1 MTTAGVQ
8 AQWVNFADETSTRFP
23 ADLLADP
30 YEKDFIFGDV
40 DRNGFDD
47 LIVVRMLPFAAA
59 GGLDVTDGPQRNY
72 LLLNFDGRFY
82 DCSAGAPEC
91 DAAGITSDPIPGF
104 ASPGMD
110 RDVFLADINEDGWD
124 DIVTT
129 TTFGDQPQVYLNQ
142 KQTGGVWN
150 GFQQVSGAIPSF
162 SSGPRFCAA
171 GFGDVSG
178 DGIADIL
185 FTEYAGF
192 LDDRL
197 LIGNGDGTFEDL
209 TDTRMDDVVAEARF
223 GTDAHIVDM
232 DGDGDKDIVK
242 VSGSTCGTPCDDDPG
257 SASGVWVHYNE
268 DGEFRSATSF
278 KVYDR
283 APYMT
288 EPGDFD
294 GDGNIDLYIVDDNRD
309 HLLMNRGGR
318 NDFSEIEIAESPKT
332 DKWGGNVKIAD
343 IDADDALDVAVADVD
358 TDAPGCKGAPT
369 PDNWLVLLRGQKT
382 GPGDYRLF
390 DPVALDLGLTTE
402 SAWTASLPDWLNQGV
417 YDFDF
422 VDVDA
427 DRCLDLVIGQCTVG
441 TDDLEGVALSAADSS
456 DHLDGYKVFMQRY
469 PGISYTI
476 DEPAGDVLLPAV
488 GDARFMV
495 KISVTS
501 PSSLTPRP
509 ADFNVRIGGADAV
522 VESAS
527 RVGRQV
533 WLVVQPPASIDR
545 AAEHRLEVVMER
557 CSSAPPTV
565 EGGLVRFGD
574 PERTD
579 AVLAIDLSTSMDEN
593 RKIDAAKN
601 AASLWVDKMN
611 DEDRI
616 GLVWFSGIGSDGF
629 GVANE
634 AHSDLLGGPYSISA
648 AGDTRIVGG
657 ADVTNRQIAIA
668 AIYGMD
674 TISNTP
680 IGEGLRRSLAEIN
693 EFDPVDRQRALVL
706 LSDGQENVGRF
717 WGSPPASA
725 FPAPPHTPV
734 RESFGMSSANAN
746 VDIHTI
752 SFGPTADRGLM
763 TRIAERT
770 SNGEHEPIELAPAGI
785 DMAMFS
791 TVREAGAIY
800 TQSGPPQPL
809 NLSLANRLANVYEHL
824 HNASSSQQRLW
835 QTVHDSRGSGANE
848 PVLGRREPL
857 DQAVAVPV
865 LADNN
870 GGSAQATKQAVHWQD
885 IPPVRGDSLLIPF
898 EPGLARATL
907 SVNWESG
914 VEFDASLTPAPGG
927 SPAVRKVRAGTN
939 LVFHIDNPTAGDW
952 RLDLRGPKGRELL
965 VALSG
970 TGRIQGFAGTARSS
984 TDVWAPGAQVPVALA
999 LFDRN
1004 APVTNA
1010 VVGAIA
1016 SSSSGDEMIGL
1027 RDDGTAPDDLAGD
1040 GVYTGLVTKTANGG
1054 GIGIEILAAWT
1065 GADGAARQ
1073 RIFRTSAV
1081 LPELDS
1087 DGDGISDE
1095 DERASNGLLDPDD
1108 PADAHRDPDGDGLAT
1123 WKEIAYET
1131 LDPRNPDTDGDGVED
1146 GAELCAGTDPTVPG
1160 DADALARDS
1169 DSDGMPD
1176 IWEERYGL
1184 DPEEASDASGDI
1196 DRDGLTNL
1204 DEFEYCTSP
1213 RIADS
1218 DGDGRSDG
1226 SEVET
1231 GTSPSDGIGVEAG
1244 APAPKDG
1251 TPDDGMPDDEMPEDR
1266 VSDKAMNPAIFHFLC
1281 LLIVAILL
1289 VVILIQGIR
1298 ILRLRRTHP

>member
-1 MTTAGVQ
+1 M
-8 AQWVNFADETSTRFP
+8 
-23 ADLLADP
+23 
-30 YEKDFIFGDV
+30 
-40 DRNGFDD
+40 
-47 LIVVRMLPFAAA
+47 
-59 GGLDVTDGPQRNY
+59 
-72 LLLNFDGRFY
+72 
-82 DCSAGAPEC
+82 
-91 DAAGITSDPIPGF
+91 
-104 ASPGMD
+104 
-110 RDVFLADINEDGWD
+110 
-124 DIVTT
+124 
-129 TTFGDQPQVYLNQ
+129 
-142 KQTGGVWN
+142 
-150 GFQQVSGAIPSF
+150 
-162 SSGPRFCAA
+162 
-171 GFGDVSG
+171 
-178 DGIADIL
+178 
-185 FTEYAGF
+185 
-192 LDDRL
+192 
-197 LIGNGDGTFEDL
+197 
-209 TDTRMDDVVAEARF
+209 
-223 GTDAHIVDM
+223 
-232 DGDGDKDIVK
+232 
-242 VSGSTCGTPCDDDPG
+242 
-257 SASGVWVHYNE
+257 
-268 DGEFRSATSF
+268 
-278 KVYDR
+278 
-283 APYMT
+283 
-288 EPGDFD
+288 
-294 GDGNIDLYIVDDNRD
+294 
-309 HLLMNRGGR
+309 
-318 NDFSEIEIAESPKT
+318 
-332 DKWGGNVKIAD
+332 
-343 IDADDALDVAVADVD
+343 
-358 TDAPGCKGAPT
+358 
-369 PDNWLVLLRGQKT
+369 LLRGQKT
-382 GPGDYRLF
+382 RPGDYRLF
-390 DPVALDLGLTTE
+390 DPIALDLGLTTE

-441 TDDLEGVALSAADSS
+441 TDDLQGVALSPANSS

-476 DEPAGDVLLPAV
+476 DEPAGDVLLPEV

-495 KISVTS
+495 KVSVTS

-522 VESAS
+522 VESDS

-533 WLVVQPPASIDR
+533 WLVVQPAASIDR
-545 AAEHRLEVVMER
+545 AAEHRLEVAMER

-565 EGGLVRFGD
+565 DGGLVRFGD

-579 AVLAIDLSTSMDEN
+579 AVLAIDLSTSMDKN

-616 GLVWFSGIGSDGF
+616 GVVWFSGIGSDGF
-629 GVANE
+629 GVADE

-668 AIYGMD
+668 AINGMD

-680 IGEGLRRSLAEIN
+680 IGEGLRRALSEIN

-717 WGSPPASA
+717 WGAPPATA
-725 FPAPPHTPV
+725 FSAPPHTPV
-734 RESFGMSSANAN
+734 RDSFGPASANAN

-752 SFGPTADRGLM
+752 SFGPTADRALM
-763 TRIAERT
+763 LRIADRT
-770 SNGEHEPIELAPAGI
+770 SNGEHEPVELTPAGI

-791 TVREAGAIY
+791 TAREVGAIY
-800 TQSGPPQPL
+800 TQSGTPQPL

-835 QTVHDSRGSGANE
+835 QTVHVSRGSGTNE
-848 PVLGRREPL
+848 PVLGRHEPL
-857 DQAVAVPV
+857 HHAIAIPV
-865 LADNN
+865 HADNDA
-870 GGSAQATKQAVHWQD
+870 GLAQANKQAVLLQD
-885 IPPVRGDSLLIPF
+885 ISPVSGDSLLIPF
-898 EPGLARATL
+898 EPGLTRATL
-907 SVNWESG
+907 SVNWDSG
-914 VEFDASLTPAPGG
+914 VEFDASLAPAPGG
-927 SPAVRKVRAGTN
+927 SPSIRKVRAGTN

-970 TGRIQGFAGTARSS
+970 TGRVQGFAGTARSS

-1054 GIGIEILAAWT
+1054 GIGIEIFAAWN

-1095 DERASNGLLDPDD
+1095 DELASNGLLDPDD
-1108 PADAHRDPDGDGLAT
+1108 PADAHQDPDGDGLAT

-1131 LDPRNPDTDGDGVED
+1131 LDPRNPDTDGDGAED

-1160 DADALARDS
+1160 DADALGQDS

-1184 DPEEASDASGDI
+1184 DPEQASDASGDI

-1204 DEFEYCTSP
+1204 EEFKYCTSP

-1226 SEVET
+1226 LEVEKS
-1231 GTSPSDGIGVEAG
+1231 TSPSDGIGVEAG
-1244 APAPKDG
+1244 APAPEDG
-1251 TPDDGMPDDEMPEDR
+1251 TLEDEMPDES
-1266 VSDKAMNPAIFHFLC
+1266 VPVKAMKPTIIHILC

-1289 VVILIQGIR
+1289 VVIIIQGIR
-1298 ILRLRRTHP
+1298 ILRLKRTHP